1 MYLWKFQLP
10 AHKSETSPGS
20 SMKHNTNQRVHSA
33 MCIVHARKY
42 VDITLHDSRRSLSTL
57 TPCMSSCAWYNISFN
72 ISHPPVHR
80 CFIFSHRQFY
90 EMHTIFYQRNCYI
103 LNLQDYFSVKM
114 SFCTGLKILFA
125 HPEQTFSGW
134 HCVALVEQIFLLKV
148 QVFYFQTESVT
159 EYITYRQVSNISCT
173 LIGNQIVDHS
183 DVVEASP
190 VSAAPTTSCQLHLHS
205 PLNTWHQYT
214 AQRQLHAETR
224 NI

>member
-114 SFCTGLKILFA
+114 SFCTGLNLICTSWTDFFWLTLCSTSGTNFPVKSSSVLF
-125 HPEQTFSGW
+125 
-134 HCVALVEQIFLLKV
+134 
-148 QVFYFQTESVT
+148 
-159 EYITYRQVSNISCT
+159 SNRECYWVHNLPSS
-173 LIGNQIVDHS
+173 L
-183 DVVEASP
+183 
-190 VSAAPTTSCQLHLHS
+190 
-205 PLNTWHQYT
+205 
-214 AQRQLHAETR
+214 
-224 NI
+224 